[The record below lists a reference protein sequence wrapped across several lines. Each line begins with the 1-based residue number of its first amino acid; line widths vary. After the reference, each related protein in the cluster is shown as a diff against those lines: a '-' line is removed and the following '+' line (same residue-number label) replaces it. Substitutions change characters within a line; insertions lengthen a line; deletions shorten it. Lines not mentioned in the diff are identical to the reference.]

1 MTLSRLAG
9 GTFVFVCTLAVS
21 GCSAGGG
28 GSRATGQNG
37 TDGDGCSSNC
47 LVEPGASCMGMPSKC
62 TVAVC
67 GNGVQE
73 GNEGC
78 DCGDG
83 TAAHP
88 VPASCPGPNGLFTGD
103 GSGCSKTC
111 TKEPQCR

>member
-1 MTLSRLAG
+1 VLEDG
-9 GTFVFVCTLAVS
+9 WVCHAPGKKCVPLCGDGKMISVEKCDDGNAV
-21 GCSAGGG
+21 
-28 GSRATGQNG
+28 
-37 TDGDGCSSNC
+37 DGDGCSSNC

-62 TVAVC
+62 TVALC
-67 GNGVQE
+67 GNGAQE

-103 GSGCSKTC
+103 GSGCSDV
-111 TKEPQCR
+111 